1 MPKKKMLINK
11 VAKKKM
17 DGKCYFCP
25 ESDYNCLHC
34 HRILPG
40 EDGGIYTEFNTITVC
55 ANCHNKLHGEN
66 PAIILDRKYMSTTGR
81 WVLHFWENGEEK
93 WL

>member
-1 MPKKKMLINK
+1 MPRKKKLVNK

-25 ESDYNCLHC
+25 VNDYSWLHL

-40 EDGGIYTEFNTITVC
+40 EDGGIYTDFNTITVC
-55 ANCHNKLHGEN
+55 ANCHERIHDGQIK
-66 PAIILDRKYMSTTGR
+66 IDRKYFSTSGK
-81 WVLHFWENGEEK
+81 WVLHYFENGEEF
-93 WL
+93 WQ